1 MGKQNG
7 EKNSIPVTV
16 VTCAIVFTA
25 FIGILTFLCFPPY
38 FATNDD
44 VMLKAIVSG
53 EITGSPEAHLVY
65 IMYPLGLILKLFYSI
80 IKAVPWYD
88 FFMMGMHLIAYVL
101 LIIRVGEVFHDLN
114 KTVFSKLTGN
124 ECLKPNQ
131 KSFGKAGCFIP
142 ALAAIAGGL
151 LLLIVDY
158 KYLVLHQYTSLAAT
172 LVAVALFYVLTAR
185 IKDGALC
192 LKDCIIVGILLI
204 LTLWM
209 RKQVFFMAVPLFV
222 LAVVYRIL
230 IGFRKNSHG
239 NKGEKA
245 LEGNQSNVQTD
256 NRKTEQKNDS
266 GKADRQNYGKWF
278 IFPSVIIVIALL
290 SILADK
296 LAYSEEGWKSFFAY
310 NDARTDVYDYYGF
323 PNYGEYTDEYD
334 ALGIKETDLYPLG
347 EWDLAL
353 FEDCKKDSMQELAD
367 FTGSVWKSIHYQK
380 WEIRH
385 TALNVFNLIIFQD
398 VQPIGWIL
406 AIVSVLAPV
415 LLFIAKRRNAAV
427 IILFALLY
435 EGAFVTYF
443 VFRTRFPERV
453 SYGLYLM
460 VFAFVLAIVL
470 QELEGV
476 LKENRVVKAV
486 LANKKGTEDSSAAEN
501 RTDENSTS
509 EKTEDI
515 TEDDADESERAFI
528 NRVGIIM
535 RVVPIAI
542 IVILT
547 VSAIIR
553 ICLFQP
559 TYEETRLQ
567 ALNWEECNSYFA
579 NHPEKVYYL
588 KTATFAPFGEK
599 MFKTSTF
606 EEGNILR
613 MGTWIMGSP
622 LYDAQLRSR
631 GNKPWEAIVTD
642 EKIYYVQD
650 PAIDTE
656 WIVNFYK
663 GQGMDVTVETVD
675 GIMTSDGR
683 VFPVYDISP

>member
-7 EKNSIPVTV
+7 KTNSIPMTV
-16 VTCAIVFTA
+16 LISAIVFTA
-25 FIGILTFLCFPPY
+25 LIGILTFVCFPPY
-38 FATNDD
+38 LATNDD

-53 EITGSPEAHLVY
+53 EITGSPEAHLIY

-80 IKAVPWYD
+80 TKAVPWYD
-88 FFMMGMHLIAYVL
+88 FFMMGIHLATYVL
-101 LIIRVGEVFHDLN
+101 LMIRVGEVVIDLN
-114 KTVFSKLTGN
+114 NRF
-124 ECLKPNQ
+124 
-131 KSFGKAGCFIP
+131 AP
-142 ALAAIAGGL
+142 ALVSIAGGL
-151 LLLIVDY
+151 LFLIVDY

-185 IKDGALC
+185 IKDGTLS

-209 RKQVFFMAVPLFV
+209 RKQVFIMAVPLFV
-222 LAVVYRIL
+222 LAVVYRVL
-230 IGFRKNSHG
+230 EGFSKKTHSS
-239 NKGEKA
+239 KGEKDT
-245 LEGNQSNVQTD
+245 EDNQSNVQVD
-256 NRKTEQKNDS
+256 SQERLRECDS
-266 GKADRQNYGKWF
+266 GKTDRQNHMKWL
-278 IFPSVIIVIALL
+278 IFPAVIVAVVLL
-290 SILADK
+290 SILTDK
-296 LAYSEEGWKSFFAY
+296 LAYSGEEWKSFLAY

-323 PNYGEYTDEYD
+323 PNYGEYTEEYD
-334 ALGIKETDLYPLG
+334 ALGIKESDLYPLG

-353 FEDCKKDSMQELAD
+353 FEDCKKDSMQGMAD
-367 FTGSVWKSIHYQK
+367 FTGSVWKNIHYQK

-385 TALNVFNLIIFQD
+385 TAVNVLSLIIFQD

-406 AIVSVLAPV
+406 AVVSVLAPV
-415 LLFIAKRRNAAV
+415 LLFIVKRRKAAV
-427 IILFALLY
+427 VILFALLY

-460 VFAFVLAIVL
+460 IFAFILAVVLR
-470 QELEGV
+470 ELEGI
-476 LKENRVVKAV
+476 LKENRIQK
-486 LANKKGTEDSSAAEN
+486 
-501 RTDENSTS
+501 
-509 EKTEDI
+509 
-515 TEDDADESERAFI
+515 
-528 NRVGIIM
+528 IM
-535 RVVPIAI
+535 CVVPIAI

-553 ICLFQP
+553 IRLFQP

-622 LYDAQLRSR
+622 LYDAQLRTR

-663 GQGMDVTVETVD
+663 GQGMDVKVETVD
-675 GIMTSDGR
+675 GIQVSDGR
-683 VFPVYDISP
+683 VYPVYSISP

>member
-7 EKNSIPVTV
+7 KTNSIPMTV
-16 VTCAIVFTA
+16 LISAIVFTA
-25 FIGILTFLCFPPY
+25 LIGILTFVCFPPY
-38 FATNDD
+38 LATNDD

-53 EITGSPEAHLVY
+53 EITGSPEAHLIY

-80 IKAVPWYD
+80 TKAVPWYD
-88 FFMMGMHLIAYVL
+88 FFMMGIHLATYVL
-101 LIIRVGEVFHDLN
+101 LMIRVGEVVIDLN
-114 KTVFSKLTGN
+114 NRF
-124 ECLKPNQ
+124 
-131 KSFGKAGCFIP
+131 AP
-142 ALAAIAGGL
+142 ALVSIAGGL
-151 LLLIVDY
+151 LFLIVDY

-185 IKDGALC
+185 IKDGALS

-209 RKQVFFMAVPLFV
+209 RKQVFIMSVPLFV
-222 LAVVYRIL
+222 LAVVYRVL
-230 IGFRKNSHG
+230 EGFSKKSHST
-239 NKGEKA
+239 KGEKDT
-245 LEGNQSNVQTD
+245 EDNQSNVQVVSQESL
-256 NRKTEQKNDS
+256 RECDS
-266 GKADRQNYGKWF
+266 GKTDRQNHMKWL
-278 IFPSVIIVIALL
+278 IFPTVIIALVLL

-296 LAYSEEGWKSFFAY
+296 LAYSGEEWKSFLAY

-323 PNYGEYTDEYD
+323 PNYGEYTEEYD
-334 ALGIKETDLYPLG
+334 ALGIKESDLYPLG

-353 FEDCKKDSMQELAD
+353 FENCKKDSMQEMAD

-385 TALNVFNLIIFQD
+385 TAVNVLSLIIFQD
-398 VQPIGWIL
+398 VHPIGWIL
-406 AIVSVLAPV
+406 AVVSVLAPV
-415 LLFIAKRRNAAV
+415 LLFIVKRRKAAV
-427 IILFALLY
+427 VILFALLY

-460 VFAFVLAIVL
+460 IFAFILAVVLR
-470 QELEGV
+470 ELEGI
-476 LKENRVVKAV
+476 LKENRIQK
-486 LANKKGTEDSSAAEN
+486 
-501 RTDENSTS
+501 
-509 EKTEDI
+509 
-515 TEDDADESERAFI
+515 
-528 NRVGIIM
+528 IM

-553 ICLFQP
+553 IRLFQP

-622 LYDAQLRSR
+622 LYDAQLRTR

-663 GQGMDVTVETVD
+663 GQGMDVKVETVD
-675 GIMTSDGR
+675 GIQVTDGR
-683 VFPVYDISP
+683 VYPVYSIRP

>member
-7 EKNSIPVTV
+7 QKYSIPVMV

-25 FIGILTFLCFPPY
+25 LIGILTFVCFPPY
-38 FATNDD
+38 LATNDD

-53 EITGSPEAHLVY
+53 EITGSPEAHLIY
-65 IMYPLGLILKLFYSI
+65 IMYPLGLILKYFYSI
-80 IKAVPWYD
+80 TKAVPWYD
-88 FFMMGMHLIAYVL
+88 FFMMGIHLAAYVL
-101 LIIRVGEVFHDLN
+101 LMIRVGEVFTGLN

-124 ECLKPNQ
+124 ECRESSQ
-131 KSFGKAGCFIP
+131 KSFGNAGSFVP

-151 LLLIVDY
+151 LFLIVDY

-172 LVAVALFYVLTAR
+172 LAAVALFYVLTVK

-192 LKDCIIVGILLI
+192 MKDCVIVGILLI

-230 IGFRKNSHG
+230 GGLCKNSHESSR
-239 NKGEKA
+239 EKHFP
-245 LEGNQSNVQTD
+245 
-256 NRKTEQKNDS
+256 
-266 GKADRQNYGKWF
+266 KW
-278 IFPSVIIVIALL
+278 IVFPAVIIFLALL

-296 LAYSEEGWKSFFAY
+296 LAYSGEEWKSFLAY
-310 NDARTDVYDYYGF
+310 NDARTEVYDYYGF
-323 PNYGEYTDEYD
+323 PAYEENAEKYD
-334 ALGIKETDLYPLG
+334 ALGIKYSDLYPLG

-367 FTGSVWKSIHYQK
+367 FTGSVWKSIHYHK

-385 TALNVFNLIIFQD
+385 TALNVLNLIIFQD

-406 AIVSVLAPV
+406 AIVSVLTPV
-415 LLFIAKRRNAAV
+415 LLFIAKRRKAAV

-460 VFAFVLAIVL
+460 IFAFILAIVL

-476 LKENRVVKAV
+476 FRENRVIKTV
-486 LANKKGTEDSSAAEN
+486 LERENGTDHKS
-501 RTDENSTS
+501 
-509 EKTEDI
+509 
-515 TEDDADESERAFI
+515 EDDADESERAFF
-528 NRVGIIM
+528 NRVKNIM
-535 RVVPIAI
+535 LIAPIVIIAI
-542 IVILT
+542 LT
-547 VSAIIR
+547 ISAIIR
-553 ICLFQP
+553 ICLFKP

-567 ALNWEECNSYFA
+567 ALNWEECTSYFA

-622 LYDAQLRSR
+622 LYDAQLGTR

-663 GQGMDVTVETVD
+663 GQGMDVKVETVD
-675 GIMTSDGR
+675 GIQVSDGR
-683 VFPVYDISP
+683 VYPVYSIRP

>member
-7 EKNSIPVTV
+7 KTNSIPMTLLIS
-16 VTCAIVFTA
+16 AIVFTA
-25 FIGILTFLCFPPY
+25 LIGILTFVCFPPY
-38 FATNDD
+38 LATNDD

-53 EITGSPEAHLVY
+53 EITGSPEAHLIY

-80 IKAVPWYD
+80 TKAVPWYD
-88 FFMMGMHLIAYVL
+88 FFMMGIHLATYVL
-101 LIIRVGEVFHDLN
+101 LMIRVGEVVIDLN
-114 KTVFSKLTGN
+114 NRF
-124 ECLKPNQ
+124 
-131 KSFGKAGCFIP
+131 AP
-142 ALAAIAGGL
+142 ALVSIAGGL
-151 LLLIVDY
+151 LFLIVDY

-185 IKDGALC
+185 IKDGALS

-209 RKQVFFMAVPLFV
+209 RKQVFIMSVPLFV
-222 LAVVYRIL
+222 LAVVYRVL
-230 IGFRKNSHG
+230 EGFSKKSHSS
-239 NKGEKA
+239 KGEKDT
-245 LEGNQSNVQTD
+245 EDNQSNVQVD
-256 NRKTEQKNDS
+256 SQESLRERDS
-266 GKADRQNYGKWF
+266 GKTDRQNHMKWL
-278 IFPSVIIVIALL
+278 IFPTVIIALVLL
-290 SILADK
+290 SILTDK
-296 LAYSEEGWKSFFAY
+296 LAYSGEEWKSFLAY

-323 PNYGEYTDEYD
+323 PNYGEYTEEYD
-334 ALGIKETDLYPLG
+334 ALGVKESDLYPLG

-353 FEDCKKDSMQELAD
+353 FENCRKDSMQELAD
-367 FTGSVWKSIHYQK
+367 FTGSVWKNIHYQK

-385 TALNVFNLIIFQD
+385 TAVNVLSLIIFQD

-406 AIVSVLAPV
+406 AVVSVLAPV
-415 LLFIAKRRNAAV
+415 LLFIVKRRKAAV
-427 IILFALLY
+427 VILFALLY

-460 VFAFVLAIVL
+460 IFAFILAVVLR
-470 QELEGV
+470 ELEGI
-476 LKENRVVKAV
+476 LKENRIQK
-486 LANKKGTEDSSAAEN
+486 
-501 RTDENSTS
+501 
-509 EKTEDI
+509 
-515 TEDDADESERAFI
+515 
-528 NRVGIIM
+528 IM
-535 RVVPIAI
+535 CVVPIAI

-553 ICLFQP
+553 IRLFQP

-622 LYDAQLRSR
+622 LYDAQLRTR

-663 GQGMDVTVETVD
+663 GQGMDVKVETVD
-675 GIMTSDGR
+675 GIQVSDGR
-683 VFPVYDISP
+683 VYPVYSISP

>member
-1 MGKQNG
+1 METDRGLQLGKQNG
-7 EKNSIPVTV
+7 KNNCIPVTV

-25 FIGILTFLCFPPY
+25 LIGILTFICFPPY
-38 FATNDD
+38 LATNDD
-44 VMLKAIVSG
+44 VMLKAIASG
-53 EITGSPEAHLVY
+53 EITGSPEAHLIY

-80 IKAVPWYD
+80 TKAVPWYD
-88 FFMMGMHLIAYVL
+88 FFMMGIHLVAYVL
-101 LIIRVGEVFHDLN
+101 LMIRVGEVFHGLE
-114 KTVFSKLTGN
+114 KR
-124 ECLKPNQ
+124 
-131 KSFGKAGCFIP
+131 FIP

-151 LLLIVDY
+151 LFLIVDY
-158 KYLVLHQYTSLAAT
+158 KYLVLHQYTSLAAI
-172 LVAVALFYVLTAR
+172 LVAVALFYVLTAQ
-185 IKDGALC
+185 IKDGALSV
-192 LKDCIIVGILLI
+192 KDCIIVGILLI

-209 RKQVFFMAVPLFV
+209 RKQVFFMAAPLFV
-222 LAVVYRIL
+222 LAVVYKIL
-230 IGFRKNSHG
+230 EGFRKKSHDY
-239 NKGEKA
+239 KG
-245 LEGNQSNVQTD
+245 S
-256 NRKTEQKNDS
+256 
-266 GKADRQNYGKWF
+266 KWI
-278 IFPSVIIVIALL
+278 IFPVVIIFLALL

-296 LAYSEEGWKSFFAY
+296 LAYSGEEWKSFLAY
-310 NDARTDVYDYYGF
+310 NDARTEVYDYYGF

-334 ALGIKETDLYPLG
+334 ALGIKESDLYPLG

-353 FEDCKKDSMQELAD
+353 FENCKKDSMQELAD

-385 TALNVFNLIIFQD
+385 TALNVLNLIIFQD

-415 LLFIAKRRNAAV
+415 LLFIAKKRKAAV

-460 VFAFVLAIVL
+460 IFAFILAIVL
-470 QELEGV
+470 QELEGI
-476 LKENRVVKAV
+476 LR
-486 LANKKGTEDSSAAEN
+486 
-501 RTDENSTS
+501 ENSI
-509 EKTEDI
+509 K
-515 TEDDADESERAFI
+515 R
-528 NRVGIIM
+528 IM

-547 VSAIIR
+547 ISAIIR
-553 ICLFQP
+553 IRLFKP
-559 TYEETRLQ
+559 TYEENSYQ
-567 ALNWEECNSYFA
+567 ASVWEECNSYFA

-622 LYDAQLRSR
+622 LYDAQLQSR

-642 EKIYYVQD
+642 ENMYYVQD

-656 WIVNFYK
+656 WIINFYK
-663 GQGMDVTVETVD
+663 GQGVDVTVEAVD

>member
-53 EITGSPEAHLVY
+53 EITGSPDAHLVY

-124 ECLKPNQ
+124 ECLEPNQ
-131 KSFGKAGCFIP
+131 KSFGKAGSFIP

-222 LAVVYRIL
+222 LAVL
-230 IGFRKNSHG
+230 FRL
-239 NKGEKA
+239 
-245 LEGNQSNVQTD
+245 LEGFSKKPHESS
-256 NRKTEQKNDS
+256 REKHFP
-266 GKADRQNYGKWF
+266 KWVLF
-278 IFPSVIIVIALL
+278 AAVIVAIALL

-296 LAYSEEGWKSFFAY
+296 LAYSGEEWKSFLAY

-323 PNYGEYTDEYD
+323 PDYGEYTDEYE
-334 ALGIKETDLYPLG
+334 ALGIKESDLYPLG

-353 FEDCKKDSMQELAD
+353 FENCRKDSMQGMAD
-367 FTGSVWKSIHYQK
+367 FTGSVWKNIHYQK

-553 ICLFQP
+553 IRLFQP

-622 LYDAQLRSR
+622 LYDAQLRTR

-663 GQGMDVTVETVD
+663 GQGMDVKVETVD

>member
-7 EKNSIPVTV
+7 KTNSIPMTV
-16 VTCAIVFTA
+16 LISAIVFTA
-25 FIGILTFLCFPPY
+25 LIGILTFVCFPPY
-38 FATNDD
+38 LATNDD

-53 EITGSPEAHLVY
+53 EITGSPEAHLIY

-80 IKAVPWYD
+80 TKAVPWYD
-88 FFMMGMHLIAYVL
+88 FFMMGIHLATYVL
-101 LIIRVGEVFHDLN
+101 LMIRVGEVVIDLN
-114 KTVFSKLTGN
+114 NRF
-124 ECLKPNQ
+124 
-131 KSFGKAGCFIP
+131 AP
-142 ALAAIAGGL
+142 ALVSIAGGL
-151 LLLIVDY
+151 LFLIVDY

-185 IKDGALC
+185 IKDGALS

-209 RKQVFFMAVPLFV
+209 RKQVFIMSVPLFV
-222 LAVVYRIL
+222 LAVVYRVL
-230 IGFRKNSHG
+230 EGFSKKSHST
-239 NKGEKA
+239 KGEKDT
-245 LEGNQSNVQTD
+245 EDNQSNVQVVSQESL
-256 NRKTEQKNDS
+256 RECDS
-266 GKADRQNYGKWF
+266 GKTDRQNHMKWL
-278 IFPSVIIVIALL
+278 IFPTVIIALVLL

-296 LAYSEEGWKSFFAY
+296 LAYSGEEWKSFLAY

-323 PNYGEYTDEYD
+323 PNYGEYTEEYD
-334 ALGIKETDLYPLG
+334 ALGIKESDLYPLG

-353 FEDCKKDSMQELAD
+353 FENCKKDSMQEMAD

-385 TALNVFNLIIFQD
+385 TAVNVLSLIIFQD
-398 VQPIGWIL
+398 VHPIGWIL
-406 AIVSVLAPV
+406 AVVSVLAPV
-415 LLFIAKRRNAAV
+415 LLFIVKRRKAAV
-427 IILFALLY
+427 VILFALLY

-460 VFAFVLAIVL
+460 IFAFILAVVLR
-470 QELEGV
+470 ELEGI
-476 LKENRVVKAV
+476 LKENRIQK
-486 LANKKGTEDSSAAEN
+486 
-501 RTDENSTS
+501 
-509 EKTEDI
+509 
-515 TEDDADESERAFI
+515 
-528 NRVGIIM
+528 IM

-553 ICLFQP
+553 IRLFQP

-622 LYDAQLRSR
+622 LYDAQLRTR

-663 GQGMDVTVETVD
+663 GQGMDVKVETVD

>member
-1 MGKQNG
+1 
-7 EKNSIPVTV
+7 
-16 VTCAIVFTA
+16 
-25 FIGILTFLCFPPY
+25 
-38 FATNDD
+38 
-44 VMLKAIVSG
+44 
-53 EITGSPEAHLVY
+53 
-65 IMYPLGLILKLFYSI
+65 
-80 IKAVPWYD
+80 
-88 FFMMGMHLIAYVL
+88 
-101 LIIRVGEVFHDLN
+101 
-114 KTVFSKLTGN
+114 
-124 ECLKPNQ
+124 
-131 KSFGKAGCFIP
+131 
-142 ALAAIAGGL
+142 
-151 LLLIVDY
+151 
-158 KYLVLHQYTSLAAT
+158 
-172 LVAVALFYVLTAR
+172 
-185 IKDGALC
+185 
-192 LKDCIIVGILLI
+192 
-204 LTLWM
+204 
-209 RKQVFFMAVPLFV
+209 MAVPLFV
-222 LAVVYRIL
+222 LAVL
-230 IGFRKNSHG
+230 FRL
-239 NKGEKA
+239 
-245 LEGNQSNVQTD
+245 LEGFSKKPHESS
-256 NRKTEQKNDS
+256 REKHFP
-266 GKADRQNYGKWF
+266 KWVLF
-278 IFPSVIIVIALL
+278 AAVIVALVLL
-290 SILADK
+290 SVLADK
-296 LAYSEEGWKSFFAY
+296 LAYSGEEWKSFFAY

-323 PNYGEYTDEYD
+323 PDYGEYTDEYE
-334 ALGIKETDLYPLG
+334 ALGIKESDLYPLG

-353 FEDCKKDSMQELAD
+353 FENCRKDSMAD

-553 ICLFQP
+553 IRLFQP

-622 LYDAQLRSR
+622 LYDAQLRTR

-656 WIVNFYK
+656 WIINFYK
-663 GQGMDVTVETVD
+663 GQGVDVTVEAVD

>member
-124 ECLKPNQ
+124 ECLEPNQ
-131 KSFGKAGCFIP
+131 KSFGKAGSFIP

-209 RKQVFFMAVPLFV
+209 RKQVFFMAVPLLV

-256 NRKTEQKNDS
+256 NRETEQKNDS
-266 GKADRQNYGKWF
+266 GKAYRQNYGKWF

-296 LAYSEEGWKSFFAY
+296 LAYSGEGWKSFLAY

-323 PNYGEYTDEYD
+323 PNYGEYTDEYE
-334 ALGIKETDLYPLG
+334 ALGIKESDLYPLG

-353 FEDCKKDSMQELAD
+353 FENCRKDSMQGMAD

-435 EGAFVTYF
+435 ESF
-443 VFRTRFPERV
+443 
-453 SYGLYLM
+453 
-460 VFAFVLAIVL
+460 
-470 QELEGV
+470 
-476 LKENRVVKAV
+476 
-486 LANKKGTEDSSAAEN
+486 
-501 RTDENSTS
+501 
-509 EKTEDI
+509 
-515 TEDDADESERAFI
+515 
-528 NRVGIIM
+528 
-535 RVVPIAI
+535 
-542 IVILT
+542 
-547 VSAIIR
+547 
-553 ICLFQP
+553 
-559 TYEETRLQ
+559 
-567 ALNWEECNSYFA
+567 
-579 NHPEKVYYL
+579 
-588 KTATFAPFGEK
+588 
-599 MFKTSTF
+599 
-606 EEGNILR
+606 
-613 MGTWIMGSP
+613 SP
-622 LYDAQLRSR
+622 
-631 GNKPWEAIVTD
+631 
-642 EKIYYVQD
+642 
-650 PAIDTE
+650 
-656 WIVNFYK
+656 
-663 GQGMDVTVETVD
+663 
-675 GIMTSDGR
+675 
-683 VFPVYDISP
+683 

>member
-7 EKNSIPVTV
+7 KTNSIPMTV
-16 VTCAIVFTA
+16 LISAIVFTA
-25 FIGILTFLCFPPY
+25 LIGILTFVCFPPY
-38 FATNDD
+38 LATNDD

-53 EITGSPEAHLVY
+53 EITGSPEAHLIY

-80 IKAVPWYD
+80 TKAVPWYD
-88 FFMMGMHLIAYVL
+88 FFMMGIHLATYVL
-101 LIIRVGEVFHDLN
+101 LMIRVGEVVIDLN
-114 KTVFSKLTGN
+114 NRF
-124 ECLKPNQ
+124 
-131 KSFGKAGCFIP
+131 AP
-142 ALAAIAGGL
+142 ALVSIAGGL
-151 LLLIVDY
+151 LFLIVDY

-185 IKDGALC
+185 IKDGALS

-204 LTLWM
+204 MTLWM
-209 RKQVFFMAVPLFV
+209 RKQVFIMSVPLFV
-222 LAVVYRIL
+222 LAVVYRVL
-230 IGFRKNSHG
+230 EGFSKKSHST
-239 NKGEKA
+239 KGEKDT
-245 LEGNQSNVQTD
+245 EDNQSNVQVVSQESL
-256 NRKTEQKNDS
+256 RECDS
-266 GKADRQNYGKWF
+266 GKTDRQNHMKWL
-278 IFPSVIIVIALL
+278 IFPTVIIALVLL

-296 LAYSEEGWKSFFAY
+296 LAYSGEEWKSFLAY

-323 PNYGEYTDEYD
+323 PNYGEYTEEYD
-334 ALGIKETDLYPLG
+334 ALGIKESDLYPLG

-353 FEDCKKDSMQELAD
+353 FENCKKDSMQEMAD

-385 TALNVFNLIIFQD
+385 TAVNVLSLIIFQD

-406 AIVSVLAPV
+406 AVVSVLAPV
-415 LLFIAKRRNAAV
+415 LLFIAKRRKAAV
-427 IILFALLY
+427 VILFALLY

-460 VFAFVLAIVL
+460 IFAFILAVVLR
-470 QELEGV
+470 ELEGI
-476 LKENRVVKAV
+476 LKENRIQK
-486 LANKKGTEDSSAAEN
+486 
-501 RTDENSTS
+501 
-509 EKTEDI
+509 
-515 TEDDADESERAFI
+515 
-528 NRVGIIM
+528 IM

-553 ICLFQP
+553 IRLFQP

-579 NHPEKVYYL
+579 NHSEKVYYL

-622 LYDAQLRSR
+622 LYDAQLRTR

>member
-7 EKNSIPVTV
+7 EKNSIPLTV
-16 VTCAIVFTA
+16 LICAIVFTA
-25 FIGILTFLCFPPY
+25 FIGILTFVCFPP
-38 FATNDD
+38 FLATNDD

-53 EITGSPEAHLVY
+53 EITGSPEAHLIY

-80 IKAVPWYD
+80 TKAVPWYD
-88 FFMMGMHLIAYVL
+88 FFMMGIHLAAYVL
-101 LIIRVGEVFHDLN
+101 LMIRVGEVVIDLDKN
-114 KTVFSKLTGN
+114 IHFGLNGN
-124 ECLKPNQ
+124 ASRKVNNQ
-131 KSFGKAGCFIP
+131 VPGKVGRFAP
-142 ALAAIAGGL
+142 ALVSIAGGL
-151 LLLIVDY
+151 LFLIVDY

-185 IKDGALC
+185 IKDGALS

-209 RKQVFFMAVPLFV
+209 RKQVFIMAVPLFV
-222 LAVVYRIL
+222 LAVVYRVL
-230 IGFRKNSHG
+230 EGFSKKSHSS
-239 NKGEKA
+239 KGEKGT
-245 LEGNQSNVQTD
+245 EDNQSNVQVD
-256 NRKTEQKNDS
+256 SQESLRECDS
-266 GKADRQNYGKWF
+266 GKTDRQNHMKWL
-278 IFPSVIIVIALL
+278 IFPAVIVAVVLL
-290 SILADK
+290 SILTDE
-296 LAYSEEGWKSFFAY
+296 LAYSGEEWKSFLAY

-323 PNYGEYTDEYD
+323 PNYGEYTEEYD
-334 ALGIKETDLYPLG
+334 ALGIKESDLYPLG

-367 FTGSVWKSIHYQK
+367 FTGSVWKNIHYQK

-385 TALNVFNLIIFQD
+385 TAVNVLNLIIFQD

-406 AIVSVLAPV
+406 AVVSVLSPV
-415 LLFIAKRRNAAV
+415 LLFIMKRRKAAV
-427 IILFALLY
+427 VILFALLY

-460 VFAFVLAIVL
+460 IFAFILAVVLR
-470 QELEGV
+470 ELEGI
-476 LKENRVVKAV
+476 LKENHIQK
-486 LANKKGTEDSSAAEN
+486 
-501 RTDENSTS
+501 
-509 EKTEDI
+509 
-515 TEDDADESERAFI
+515 
-528 NRVGIIM
+528 IM
-535 RVVPIAI
+535 RAVPIAI

-547 VSAIIR
+547 ISAIIR
-553 ICLFQP
+553 IRLFQP

-599 MFKTSTF
+599 MFKSSTF

-622 LYDAQLRSR
+622 LYDAQLGSR

-642 EKIYYVQD
+642 DNVYYVQD

-663 GQGMDVTVETVD
+663 GQGMDVTVEVVD
-675 GIMTSDGR
+675 RIQVSDGR
-683 VFPVYDISP
+683 VYPVYSISP